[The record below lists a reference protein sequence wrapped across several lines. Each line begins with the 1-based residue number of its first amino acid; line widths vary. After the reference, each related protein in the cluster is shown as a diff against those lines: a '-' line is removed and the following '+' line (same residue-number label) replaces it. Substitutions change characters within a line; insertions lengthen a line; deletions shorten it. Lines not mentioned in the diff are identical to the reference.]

1 MRFKLKKSHLEM
13 FNVLTK
19 LVLTKQNLE
28 VIFEIL
34 KGKFG
39 DDLWDHESPM
49 ENISLEQKSNRN
61 MYNFLWL

>member
-1 MRFKLKKSHLEM
+1 M

-19 LVLTKQNLE
+19 LALTKQNLE

-39 DDLWDHESPM
+39 DDL
-49 ENISLEQKSNRN
+49 
-61 MYNFLWL
+61 